1 MADRWAFVVATDKFL
16 DPTFGSVPYAEAG
29 AKALSEALAVVGY
42 PRELQTVL
50 LGPHATKAVIDSRF
64 RKLLKAVRKGDS
76 ALVFVSG
83 RTVAGRFLAHDS
95 LPDDLPGTGVS
106 VAELLGSLD
115 GSKAADVTVL
125 LEDFGDGLE
134 ETSFKAC
141 EASAKLVCLTASEP
155 GQPAQTATG
164 LKAGVWSHLVDEALT
179 GRSAKAA
186 NRTGSVTGLSLHRFI
201 ADELPRV
208 LRKHFEVGVEQTPRL
223 FGEANAGQVIADLSP
238 LLGACGGDG
247 LLDPAR
253 LKRVVFRS
261 ESRGRVRNLTHWRKT
276 FSIPET
282 AGASSRKFVARI
294 AQPDLAA
301 DLDSVFEACR
311 EHLGYKRRDL
321 DRSADGD
328 GFGYL
333 RTPDFEYTT
342 TLTLDPEEPSD
353 VVWRREVGQF
363 TDAGFVRGAGFD
375 AVFGKLFDQLV
386 FEFAR
391 PVDVEALVDRLEDR
405 PPKGAKVKVAGDGAS
420 CEVTLAGFSGRVTVD
435 RQSLTVRG
443 RAGDAAGLLDQFLAF
458 LGAVGPLGE
467 PLMLK

>member
-16 DPTFGSVPYAEAG
+16 DPAFGSVPYAEAG
-29 AKALSEALAVVGY
+29 AKALADALAAVGY
-42 PRELQTVL
+42 PKERQTVL
-50 LGPHATKAVIDSRF
+50 LGPHATRAVIDSRL
-64 RKLLKAVRKGDS
+64 RKLLKAVRKGD
-76 ALVFVSG
+76 AVLVSLAG
-83 RTVAGRFLAHDS
+83 RAADARFLAHDT
-95 LPDDLPGTGVS
+95 LPDDLSGTAVS
-106 VAELLGSLD
+106 VADLLGSLAA
-115 GSKAADVTVL
+115 SKATEVTVL
-125 LEDFGDGLE
+125 LEDFAGGLDGAALA
-134 ETSFKAC
+134 AC
-141 EASAKLVCLTASEP
+141 DDTAKLVCLTASEP
-155 GQPAQTATG
+155 GEPAMTAAG
-164 LKAGVWSHLVDEALT
+164 LKAGVWAHLIVEALA
-179 GRSAKAA
+179 GRAAKAA
-186 NRTGSVTGLSLHRFI
+186 DRAGQVTGLSLHRFV

-208 LRKHFEVGVEQTPRL
+208 LRKHFEAGIEQTPRL
-223 FGEANAGQVIADLSP
+223 FGEANAGQGIADLSP
-238 LLGACGGDG
+238 LLGAGGDG

-261 ESRGRVRNLTHWRKT
+261 ESRGRVRDLTHWRKT

-282 AGASSRKFVARI
+282 ASPSSRKFVARI

-301 DLDSVFEACR
+301 DLDGVFEACR
-311 EHLGYKRRDL
+311 EHLGYKRKDL
-321 DRSADGD
+321 DRSAEND

-333 RTPDFEYTT
+333 RTPDFEYTAT
-342 TLTLDPEEPSD
+342 VTLDPEEPSD

-363 TDAGFVRGAGFD
+363 TDPGFVRGPGFD

-420 CEVTLAGFSGRVTVD
+420 CEVTLAGFAGRVTVD
-435 RQSLTVRG
+435 RQALTVRG
-443 RAGDAAGLLDQFLAF
+443 RTGDAAGLLDQFLAF